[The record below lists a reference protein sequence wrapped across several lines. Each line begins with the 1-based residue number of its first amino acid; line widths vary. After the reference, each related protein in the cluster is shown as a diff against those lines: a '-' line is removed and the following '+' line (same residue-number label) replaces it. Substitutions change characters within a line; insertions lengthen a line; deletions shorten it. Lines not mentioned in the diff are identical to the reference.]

1 MNQGLML
8 PETAA
13 ALAAT
18 QREGRS
24 RAVER
29 ALRAPFWRQRLTG
42 LDLDRITEPGEW
54 AKIPILTKEELRA
67 LSPEAFYA
75 DFCTAGRRDTVEYW
89 RSGGSTGRPLFY
101 PRTAA
106 DMAHAMAGFRRVY
119 ACAGVGP
126 DDLVHISLPLGIHPA
141 GHMCARAAEA
151 EGAAVMW
158 VGAGNAAPSVMQLDL
173 IRAFRPSVW
182 VGMSSYAIHLAN
194 LAAAEGLRLADCG
207 VHTVICTAEPLS
219 AAKRAK
225 LAALWGARVID
236 SIGMTEMMMMGA
248 ETAPDG
254 GFRIWSDFVYPE
266 VVDPETFAPVA
277 PGGEGLLVVTAL
289 ATNQAT
295 PFLRWNTGDVVRML
309 APEQIQ
315 EKWEPVF
322 HPDLRGD
329 EQIQEKWEPVFRPDL
344 RGEKQIQETGEPEGR
359 GPPDGWNPLYPAGL
373 RADNDGRR
381 APDPRFALFPLM
393 RHAHRTAGFFKVRG
407 VNIGHTDFEDMM
419 FADARVADFRVEVV
433 ATDGADVLRVHLEAG
448 GGADPAA
455 LGAELAARV
464 RRSFELTPD
473 LVWSPP
479 GTIARAFESS
489 VKAARFVDLR

>member
-8 PETAA
+8 PETAE
-13 ALAAT
+13 ALTAT
-18 QREGRS
+18 QRAGRR

-29 ALRAPFWRQRLTG
+29 ALRAPFWRARLKG
-42 LDLDRITEPGEW
+42 VDIDRLDEPGEW

-67 LSPEAFYA
+67 LSTEAFYA

-101 PRTAA
+101 PRTEADLAA
-106 DMAHAMAGFRRVY
+106 AMAGFRRVY

-158 VGAGNAAPSVMQLDL
+158 VGAGNAAPSAMQLDL
-173 IRAFRPSVW
+173 IRSFRPSVW

-194 LAAAEGLRLADCG
+194 LAAAEGLRLSDCG
-207 VHTVICTAEPLS
+207 IHTVICTAEPLS

-225 LAALWGARVID
+225 LSALWGARVID

-254 GFRIWSDFVYPE
+254 GFRIWTDFVFPE

-277 PGGEGLLVVTAL
+277 PGGEGLLVVTSL
-289 ATNQAT
+289 ATNAAT
-295 PFLRWNTGDVVRML
+295 PFLRWNTGDVVRI
-309 APEQIQ
+309 A
-315 EKWEPVF
+315 
-322 HPDLRGD
+322 
-329 EQIQEKWEPVFRPDL
+329 
-344 RGEKQIQETGEPEGR
+344 EPER
-359 GPPDGWNPLYPAGL
+359 AGPGWNPLYPAEL

-381 APDPRFALFPLM
+381 PVDPRFALFPVM

-407 VNIGHTDFEDMM
+407 VNIGHADFEDMM
-419 FADARVADFRVEVV
+419 FAEAAVADFRVEVL
-433 ATDGADVLRVHLEAG
+433 ATDGNDVLRLHLETD
-448 GGADPAA
+448 ADPAA
-455 LGAELAARV
+455 LGTQLAARV
-464 RRSFELTPD
+464 RRTFEVTPD
-473 LVWSPP
+473 LVWCAP